1 MRVPEMLSTYI
12 IISLASLVI
21 GGLSGAA
28 IIHRVT
34 KDDDPDPIVDVTSEA
49 QQEIILQLTDIDL
62 LKEPCSSV
70 FIEEKGDLLCR
81 EMFCLM
87 MTLGI
92 DAQTSGTQCEQIANI
107 ANTKIIRDDC
117 RMSIDG
123 EEECY
128 RLYRE
133 RK

>member
-1 MRVPEMLSTYI
+1 MLSTYV
-12 IISLASLVI
+12 IISLASLVV
-21 GGLSGAA
+21 GGLSGAF
-28 IIHRVT
+28 ITHRIT
-34 KDDDPDPIVDVTSEA
+34 KEEPDPDPIVDVTSEA
-49 QQEIILQLTDIDL
+49 QQEVILQLTDIDL
-62 LKEPCSSV
+62 LKEPCSSA

-81 EMFCLM
+81 EMFCLI
-87 MTLGI
+87 MTRGI